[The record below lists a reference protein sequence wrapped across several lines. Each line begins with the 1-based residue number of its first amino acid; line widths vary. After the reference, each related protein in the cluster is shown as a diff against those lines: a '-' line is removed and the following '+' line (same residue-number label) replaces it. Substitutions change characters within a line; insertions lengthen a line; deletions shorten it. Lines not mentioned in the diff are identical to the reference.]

1 MTIRETRTAPAP
13 RIGGAAL
20 PSIRR
25 ASFAMAVLLLVQFG
39 LGIGVNLFTT
49 LPRKDNGAGLGG
61 AIANGPAAVSIHA
74 VLGLSL
80 IVIALALIIRA
91 VTTRHG
97 GIIAL
102 AVLGMAAL
110 TSAAINGTR
119 FVGTG
124 QNGASMAMAMAL
136 AWTVAMLCYLSLL
149 LVTGRNRAGRQ

>member
-124 QNGASMAMAMAL
+124 QNGASMAMAL
-136 AWTVAMLCYLSLL
+136 AWAVAMLCYLSLL
-149 LVTGRNRAGRQ
+149 FVTGRNRAGQQ

>member
-1 MTIRETRTAPAP
+1 MTIRETRTTPAP

-39 LGIGVNLFTT
+39 LT
-49 LPRKDNGAGLGG
+49 
-61 AIANGPAAVSIHA
+61 
-74 VLGLSL
+74 L

-91 VTTRHG
+91 ATTRHG

-124 QNGASMAMAMAL
+124 QNGASMAMAL
-136 AWTVAMLCYLSLL
+136 AWAVAMLCYLSLL
-149 LVTGRNRAGRQ
+149 FITGRNRAGQQ